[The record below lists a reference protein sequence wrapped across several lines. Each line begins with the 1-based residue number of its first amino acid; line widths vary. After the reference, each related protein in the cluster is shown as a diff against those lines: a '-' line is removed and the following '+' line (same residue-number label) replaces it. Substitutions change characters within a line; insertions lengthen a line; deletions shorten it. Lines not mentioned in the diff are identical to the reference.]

1 MVSIRDIAARCHV
14 STATVSKALNNHRDI
29 SEETK
34 QIVLNAAREMQ
45 YYPNSA
51 ARILKTQRSFNIGV
65 LFQDEGSSGLG
76 HEYFMSV
83 LEGFRKR
90 TEVGGYDLTFINT
103 GKSGTVSCADYCRA
117 RHLDGA
123 VIACVDLRK
132 KPAADLLDSEIPA
145 VTIDHEDSR
154 CLAVLSD
161 NVRDMEKLTDYIC
174 RKGHRK
180 IAYIHGQSSLQVVQS
195 RLEGFFRTLGRYGIA
210 LPDGYLQEGGFID
223 AELAAEKTKELLNR
237 KDRPTCILFPDDTS
251 MVGGLSEIEKEGLKV
266 PEDISVA
273 GYDGSTISRLLQPEI
288 TTIRQDSQ
296 KIGSIAAARLIEAIE
311 HPAQHPAGRVLVE
324 GELIEG
330 KSVGYAVA
338 PIETVPISLNSAV

>member
-1 MVSIRDIAARCHV
+1 MVSIRDVAARCHV

-29 SEETK
+29 SEATK
-34 QIVLNAAREMQ
+34 RIVRQTAREMK
-45 YYPNSA
+45 YCPNTV
-51 ARILKTQRSFNIGV
+51 ARTLKTKRTYNIGV
-65 LFQDEGSSGLG
+65 LFQDEGSSGLM

-90 TEVGGYDLTFINT
+90 AEAGGYDLTFINT
-103 GKSGTVSCADYCRA
+103 RTGVTVSYADYCRA
-117 RHLDGA
+117 RQLEGA

-145 VTIDHEDSR
+145 VTIDHADSR
-154 CLAVLSD
+154 CMAVLSD

-174 RKGHRK
+174 RMGHKRV
-180 IAYIHGQSSLQVVQS
+180 AYIHGQSSFQVVQS
-195 RLEGFFRTLGRYGIA
+195 RLDGFFRTLGRYGIA

-223 AELAAEKTKELLNR
+223 AELAAVKTRELLSM
-237 KDRPTCILFPDDTS
+237 KDRPTCILFPDDAS
-251 MVGGLSEIEKEGLKV
+251 LVGGLSEIEKEGLKV

-273 GYDGSTISRLLQPEI
+273 GYDGSTISRILQPEI

-324 GELIEG
+324 GELIKG
-330 KSVGYAVA
+330 KSVGQVMT
-338 PIETVPISLNSAV
+338 EK